1 MTKYQ
6 VNTTLSNGETINSGT
21 IIIPDATTIPIA
33 NSTTLGGVMPVNKTD
48 GMTQEVGVDSTGKL
62 YTAPG
67 GGGGGGSNPVVYDYS
82 KEGDLTADVVRSMFD
97 NYSNGKRV
105 LVNYI
110 TGFGNILI
118 DVTSMSRNTDGSGIM
133 GSGKANVFG
142 LGVMEFT
149 LVLSNDTVQLN
160 TAEYQ
165 FDEDFTVTIN
175 YDAGIDFE
183 AIYWDSFDGW
193 MISQQGGAVAG
204 SVARKY
210 NYIIVKSE
218 CNLSSSMSNKG
229 HFKVN
234 GKAYFEGIPHDAPVR
249 LHPGDTI
256 EPVEHCSPTLTLAAV
271 TMGT

>member
-67 GGGGGGSNPVVYDYS
+67 GGGGSNTVVYDYINGS
-82 KEGDLTADVVRSMFD
+82 SEYTADDVRSMYD

-105 LVNYI
+105 LFNYI
-110 TGFGNILI
+110 LSLGKILI
-118 DVTSMSRNTDGSGIM
+118 ELTSMSRNNDGSIII
-133 GSGKANVFG
+133 GSGKANLFG

-149 LVLSNDTVQLN
+149 LALTNDTVQLSSV
-160 TAEYQ
+160 EYK
-165 FDEDFTVTIN
+165 FYESFNVTVN

-183 AIYWDSFDGW
+183 TYYWESLDGW
-193 MISQQGGAVAG
+193 MQGQYGGGSGSIAG
-204 SVARKY
+204 TY
-210 NYIIVKSE
+210 NYVIVKTE
-218 CNLSSSMSNKG
+218 CMLSSSSG

-234 GKAYFEGIPHDAPVR
+234 GKCYFDVIPVASPIH
-249 LHPGDTI
+249 LYPGDII
-256 EPVEHCSPTLTLAAV
+256 EPMPHSSPNITLSAIPA
-271 TMGT
+271 GT

>member
-21 IIIPDATTIPIA
+21 ILIPDATTIPIA

-67 GGGGGGSNPVVYDYS
+67 GGGGSNTVVYDYT
-82 KEGDLTADVVRSMFD
+82 KGTEITADAVRSMYN

-105 LVNYI
+105 LFNYI
-110 TGFGNILI
+110 LPGFGKIL
-118 DVTSMSRNTDGSGIM
+118 VELTSMSRTEDGSGII
-133 GSGKANVFG
+133 GSGKANLFG

-149 LVLSNDTVQLN
+149 IISINDAAELN
-160 TAEYQ
+160 AAEYKFVENKQ
-165 FDEDFTVTIN
+165 FTVN
-175 YDAGIDFE
+175 SDVGVDFE
-183 AIYWDSFDGW
+183 LYYWDSLDGW
-193 MISQQGGAVAG
+193 MNSHPGGG
-204 SVARKY
+204 TSSTGKY
-210 NYIIVKSE
+210 NYVIVKTE
-218 CNLSSSMSNKG
+218 CNLSSSMSTTG

-234 GKAYFEGIPHDAPVR
+234 GKCYFEGIPHDAPVR

-256 EPVEHCSPTLTLAAV
+256 EPVEHCSPTITLSAIPA
-271 TMGT
+271 GT

>member
-21 IIIPDATTIPIA
+21 ILIPDATTIPIA

-67 GGGGGGSNPVVYDYS
+67 GGGSNTVVYDYTQGS
-82 KEGDLTADVVRSMFD
+82 ELTAAAVRSMYD
-97 NYSNGKRV
+97 NYSNGKRI
-105 LVNYI
+105 LFNYI
-110 TGFGNILI
+110 VSGIGKVLI
-118 DVTSMSRNTDGSGIM
+118 EVTAMSRTNNGSGIV

-142 LGVMEFT
+142 LGVMELT
-149 LVLSNDTVQLN
+149 ISLANNTVQLAS
-160 TAEYQ
+160 AEYK

-175 YDAGIDFE
+175 YDDGVNFE
-183 AIYWDSFDGW
+183 AIYWDSVDGW
-193 MISQQGGAVAG
+193 VIVTHGGGPG
-204 SVARKY
+204 SMDRKY
-210 NYIIVKSE
+210 NYVIVKTE
-218 CNLSSSMSNKG
+218 CNLSSSNSTDG

-234 GKAYFEGIPHDAPVR
+234 GKCYFDTIPHDAPVR

-256 EPVEHCSPTLTLAAV
+256 EPIEHCSPTITLSAIPA
-271 TMGT
+271 GS

>member
-6 VNTTLSNGETINSGT
+6 VNTLLSNGETINSGT

-67 GGGGGGSNPVVYDYS
+67 GGGGSNTVVYDFPLETGY
-82 KEGDLTADVVRSMFD
+82 TADDVRSMYD

-105 LVNYI
+105 LFNYI
-110 TGFGNILI
+110 IGVGKILI
-118 DVTSMSRNTDGSGIM
+118 EVTSMARSTDGSVII
-133 GSGKANVFG
+133 GSAKANIFG

-149 LVLSNDTVQLN
+149 LALIDDNVHLGTV
-160 TAEYQ
+160 EYKV
-165 FDEDFTVTIN
+165 DEDFNVTIN
-175 YDAGIDFE
+175 YDAGVNFE
-183 AIYWDSFDGW
+183 TYYWDSLDGW
-193 MISQQGGAVAG
+193 MRVQQDGGTGSIS
-204 SVARKY
+204 RKY
-210 NYIIVKSE
+210 NYVIVKTE
-218 CNLSSSMSNKG
+218 CNLSSDNAPKG

-234 GKAYFEGIPHDAPVR
+234 GKCYFDGIPHDAPIR

-256 EPVEHCSPTLTLAAV
+256 EPIEHCSPTITLSAIPA
-271 TMGT
+271 GT

>member
-67 GGGGGGSNPVVYDYS
+67 GGGGSNMVVYDYV
-82 KEGDLTADVVRSMFD
+82 EGSSEYTAADVRSMYD

-105 LVNYI
+105 LLNYI
-110 TGFGNILI
+110 LSGMGKILI
-118 DVTSMSRNTDGSGIM
+118 ELTSMSRTEDGSVII
-133 GSGKANVFG
+133 GSAKANLFE

-149 LVLSNDTVQLN
+149 ISLIDDTVQLVSSQYKLH
-160 TAEYQ
+160 ESLLV
-165 FDEDFTVTIN
+165 TVN
-175 YDAGIDFE
+175 YDDGVNFQT
-183 AIYWDSFDGW
+183 YHWDLVDGW
-193 MISQQGGAVAG
+193 MQGPTHSGGNGSTAG
-204 SVARKY
+204 
-210 NYIIVKSE
+210 NYDYVIVKTE
-218 CNLSSSMSNKG
+218 CNLSSSNSHNG

-234 GKAYFEGIPHDAPVR
+234 GKCYFEGIPHDAPVR
-249 LHPGDTI
+249 LHPGDVI
-256 EPVEHCSPTLTLAAV
+256 EPIEHCSPTITLSAIPA
-271 TMGT
+271 GT

>member
-21 IIIPDATTIPIA
+21 ILIPDATTIPIA

-67 GGGGGGSNPVVYDYS
+67 GGGGSNVVVYDYDGS
-82 KEGDLTADVVRSMFD
+82 EYTADDVRSMYD

-105 LVNYI
+105 LINFIVS
-110 TGFGNILI
+110 GLGKVLI
-118 DVTSMSRNTDGSGIM
+118 EVTSMSRNADGSRII
-133 GSGKANVFG
+133 GSAKANLFG

-149 LVLSNDTVQLN
+149 LALINDTVQLG
-160 TAEYQ
+160 TVEYE
-165 FDEDFTVTIN
+165 FHESFNVTVN

-183 AIYWDSFDGW
+183 TRYWDSLDGW
-193 MISQQGGAVAG
+193 MQGQYGGAAG
-204 SVARKY
+204 SINGKY
-210 NYIIVKSE
+210 DYVIVKTE
-218 CNLSSSMSNKG
+218 CNLSSSNSPNG

-234 GKAYFEGIPHDAPVR
+234 GKSYFGGIPHDAPVR

-256 EPVEHCSPTLTLAAV
+256 EPIEHCNPTITLSAIPA
-271 TMGT
+271 GT

>member
-6 VNTTLSNGETINSGT
+6 VKTILSNGATINSGT

-67 GGGGGGSNPVVYDYS
+67 EGGSNVVVYDYV
-82 KEGDLTADVVRSMFD
+82 EGSSEYTAADVRSMYD

-110 TGFGNILI
+110 LPGFGKILMEL
-118 DVTSMSRNTDGSGIM
+118 TSMSKTDDGSSII
-133 GSGKANVFG
+133 GSGKANLFG
-142 LGVMEFT
+142 FGVMELT
-149 LVLSNDTVQLN
+149 LALINDTVNLA
-160 TAEYQ
+160 TAEYKL
-165 FDEDFTVTIN
+165 DEDFAVTVN
-175 YDAGIDFE
+175 ADVGVDFE
-183 AIYWDSFDGW
+183 IHYWDSLDGW
-193 MISQQGGAVAG
+193 MRGSTPGSGAG
-204 SVARKY
+204 SIDGKY
-210 NYIIVKSE
+210 DYVIVKTE
-218 CNLSSSMSNKG
+218 CNLSSSNDHNG

-234 GKAYFEGIPHDAPVR
+234 GKCYFEGIPDDAPIR

-256 EPVEHCSPTLTLAAV
+256 EPIEHCSPNITLSAIPT
-271 TMGT
+271 TT

>member
-67 GGGGGGSNPVVYDYS
+67 GGGGGSNTVVYDFTG
-82 KEGDLTADVVRSMFD
+82 EFTATDVRSMYD

-105 LVNYI
+105 LINYI
-110 TGFGNILI
+110 TGIGKILI
-118 DVTSMSRNTDGSGIM
+118 ELTSMSRTNNGSGII
-133 GSGKANVFG
+133 GSGKVNLFG

-149 LVLSNDTVQLN
+149 LSLNNDTVQLA
-160 TAEYQ
+160 TSDYK
-165 FDEDFTVTIN
+165 FDEDFAVTVN
-175 YDAGIDFE
+175 YDNGINFE
-183 AIYWDSFDGW
+183 TAHWDPLDGW
-193 MISQQGGAVAG
+193 MIVPFGGEASSITSRYDYV
-204 SVARKY
+204 
-210 NYIIVKSE
+210 IVKTE
-218 CNLSSSMSNKG
+218 CNLSSSNAPKG

-234 GKAYFEGIPHDAPVR
+234 GKCYFDAIPHDAPVR

-256 EPVEHCSPTLTLAAV
+256 EPIEHCSPNITLSAIPA
-271 TMGT
+271 GT

>member
-67 GGGGGGSNPVVYDYS
+67 GGSNTVVYDLVQGN
-82 KEGDLTADVVRSMFD
+82 EFTADDVRSMYD

-105 LVNYI
+105 LINYVN
-110 TGFGNILI
+110 TFGKILFEL
-118 DVTSMSRNTDGSGIM
+118 TTMSKSEDGNGIV
-133 GSGKANVFG
+133 GSGKFSVFG
-142 LGVMEFT
+142 LGLMELT
-149 LVLSNDTVQLN
+149 LILNNDTVQLSSV
-160 TAEYQ
+160 EYK
-165 FDEDFTVTIN
+165 FDEDFTVTVN

-183 AIYWDSFDGW
+183 TAHWNELDGW
-193 MISQQGGAVAG
+193 MIVPFGGEA
-204 SVARKY
+204 SSTTSKY
-210 NYIIVKSE
+210 DYVIVKTE
-218 CNLSSSMSNKG
+218 CNLSSSNLTNG

-234 GKAYFEGIPHDAPVR
+234 GKCYFGGIPHDAPVR

-256 EPVEHCSPTLTLAAV
+256 EPIEHCSPNITLSAIPA
-271 TMGT
+271 GT